1 MIQLHQDIKQSFE
14 SIESLI
20 KRQGELELFVR
31 ERLNDIGAKLD
42 ELLFLAP
49 VSQTL
54 PGGDRW
60 SYQDEARPQMPAEP
74 GEHIPMRPLT
84 PGEQNNASMRP
95 LTPGEQSNTS
105 MSTPDQNESLHVSE
119 LKVAAIRSKS
129 CSRKNYATNL
139 ARELFTMEERCTR
152 NVSGKFGKQ
161 QLDPGK
167 IFFIK
172 KSCFEHFPLS
182 NTENSHKAWQD
193 CVKAI
198 DSAGRGLLRKS
209 KENIL

>member
-1 MIQLHQDIKQSFE
+1 MKQLHQDIKQSFE

-31 ERLNDIGAKLD
+31 ERLNDIDAKLD

-119 LKVAAIRSKS
+119 LKVAAIGQKVALEKTTQRTWLGSFS
-129 CSRKNYATNL
+129 PWRNVALAMCLENVENSSSIL
-139 ARELFTMEERCTR
+139 ARYSSLKNLVLSISHSQTQKSATR
-152 NVSGKFGKQ
+152 HGKTVSR
-161 QLDPGK
+161 L
-167 IFFIK
+167 
-172 KSCFEHFPLS
+172 
-182 NTENSHKAWQD
+182 
-193 CVKAI
+193 
-198 DSAGRGLLRKS
+198 
-209 KENIL
+209 